1 MTAAGATRFGIGI
14 PQVLPEPRADVAR
27 LRRFLERVE
36 QLGFDSAWVLEQP
49 IGTARTLDPTAVLA
63 HAAAVT
69 ERIRLGTAVILL
81 PLRIPVEL
89 AKTLATVDQLSG
101 GRLIAG
107 VALGRKD
114 GYPAFGLSAN
124 ARVRRYEE
132 AIVLLKR
139 LWTEPAVTFDGE
151 FWQLEDVAI
160 EPKPVQQP
168 HPPLWVGGM
177 APPALRRLARLADG
191 WIGAGSASTADFAAA
206 HTVLQ
211 EALAKEGRDAATF
224 PVAKRVYVAVDDDR
238 ERARTGLRDWFR
250 TFYGGP
256 DLADR
261 VAVFGPPEA
270 CVEGL
275 AEVVRAGAELIV
287 LNPVFDEERQAEI
300 LAAEVI
306 PALAGG
312 A

>member
-1 MTAAGATRFGIGI
+1 
-14 PQVLPEPRADVAR
+14 
-27 LRRFLERVE
+27 VE
-36 QLGFDSAWVLEQP
+36 ALGFDSAWVLEQP
-49 IGTARTLDPTAVLA
+49 IGSARTLDPTALLSYA
-63 HAAAVT
+63 SAVT

-89 AKTLATVDQLSG
+89 AKTLATLDQLSG

-114 GYPAFGLSAN
+114 GYPAFGLTEPG
-124 ARVRRYEE
+124 RLRRFEE
-132 AIVLLKR
+132 AVVLLKR

-151 FWQLEDVAI
+151 FWQLREVSV

-168 HPPLWVGGM
+168 HPPLWFGGM
-177 APPALRRLARLADG
+177 APPALNRLARLADG
-191 WIGAGSASTADFAAA
+191 WIGAGSASTADFAEA
-206 HTVLQ
+206 HNVLR
-211 EALAKEGRDAATF
+211 EALVAEGRDAATF
-224 PVAKRVYVAVDDDR
+224 PVAKRVYIAVDDGR
-238 ERARTGLRDWFR
+238 ERARSSLRDWFK
-250 TFYGGP
+250 TFYGNP

-261 VAVFGPPEA
+261 VAVFGAAGE

-275 AEVVRAGAELIV
+275 TEVARAGAELIV
-287 LNPVFDEERQAEI
+287 LNPVFDEERQADI

-306 PALAGG
+306 PALTTG